1 MASITIEAWPF
12 EILMHNCTYQGN
24 EDDKG
29 ENKRRKT
36 DGEEDNEHSVK
47 KKNGK
52 AKKKKKKDGRGDYI
66 TKILCLCNL
75 YPAVLMFKKPSPH
88 KTDRTLR
95 TLVQKNYKES
105 YDWMVLSEINC
116 KKIPCH

>member
-1 MASITIEAWPF
+1 
-12 EILMHNCTYQGN
+12 MHNCTYQGN

-47 KKNGK
+47 KKEWEG
-52 AKKKKKKDGRGDYI
+52 KKKKDGRGDNI
-66 TKILCLCNL
+66 TMILCLCNL